1 MKLDSAF
8 SIRARCCSMAQRR
21 RGIDLSIGLA
31 ASPWRAALSGD
42 NGAVEGRARRGWVR
56 ATLAAKSERE
66 AIARIVMVQL
76 SRES

>member
-42 NGAVEGRARRGWVR
+42 NGAVEGRARRGWLR

-66 AIARIVMVQL
+66 AIARIVMVQV